1 MELKH
6 LATLDNSMQTQ
17 MLCDLLSNEGIE
29 TIVKNQVLTSVI
41 PGFQEEVYVLSDDYE
56 QALRLMRKAFPYLG
70 Y

>member
-1 MELKH
+1 MKLKH

-29 TIVKNQVLTSVI
+29 TIVRNQVLTSVI

>member
-17 MLCDLLSNEGIE
+17 MLCDLLSDEGIE
-29 TIVKNQVLTSVI
+29 TIVRNQVLTSVI
-41 PGFQEEVYVLSDDYE
+41 PGFQEEVYVLKADYE
-56 QALRLMRKAFPYLG
+56 EALRLMREAFPYLG

>member
-1 MELKH
+1 MELQH

-29 TIVKNQVLTSVI
+29 TIVRNQVLTSVI

>member
-1 MELKH
+1 MALKH

-29 TIVKNQVLTSVI
+29 TIVRNQVRTSVI
-41 PGFQEEVYVLSDDYE
+41 PGFHEEVYVLSDDYE

>member
-6 LATLDNSMQTQ
+6 LATLDNSMQTL

-29 TIVKNQVLTSVI
+29 TIVRNQVLTSVI

>member
-1 MELKH
+1 MKLKH